1 MHTECVIL
9 KLFLAPDRHFDP
21 RFVHFDFYHVTCY
34 GDLIVNQGRFVSRN
48 RLEEVEIKIL
58 NMRKNK

>member
-9 KLFLAPDRHFDP
+9 KLFLAPDRHFDA
-21 RFVHFDFYHVTCY
+21 RFVHFDFYH